1 MAQLIFPHPNSN
13 LQISCPNPNPNIPQ
27 SLVPKSHAQSTL
39 RPSMRCFPWSLPWL
53 SYALHDH
60 ASQQRWWP
68 QKCRAATTASR
79 GPQSETSEKHEEPMN
94 NHEKLRFW
102 KPSKMHENAWLVKG
116 NHGILDSKHM
126 TLLDVQKVNCVLV
139 LYAQN
144 WLNMCK
150 KVSSLKFTLN
160 GISFVNVPLANC

>member
-13 LQISCPNPNPNIPQ
+13 LQISCPNPKQYSPILDSYLMPNQ
-27 SLVPKSHAQSTL
+27 TL

-53 SYALHDH
+53 SYAPHDH

-68 QKCRAATTASR
+68 QKCRAATTAFR
-79 GPQSETSEKHEEPMN
+79 GPQSETSEKHGEPMN

-102 KPSKMHENAWLVKG
+102 KPCKNAWI
-116 NHGILDSKHM
+116 ILDWKPL

-139 LYAQN
+139 FYAQN

-150 KVSSLKFTLN
+150 KVSWLKFTLN